1 MGCPAASCPYICN
14 VFSSRHLS
22 HADSGSAFFWALRVH
37 LPDYTVSRPKI
48 RRFRGIESTLQT
60 STFHLWS
67 RTLNA
72 IMGGPPKNVSTYP
85 AIWRQIS
92 IHDVGFDLGIQDR
105 VRLVITVTN
114 WIKVPPPTPHP
125 QKTYMVPVKPMNQ
138 QNKHFDLTVTAR
150 DLHPYCSKGGNTLD
164 IEINVNKNLSAM
176 TFCHGAGQLY
186 DGSITSKNFV
196 HGK

>member
-1 MGCPAASCPYICN
+1 MVPDAECDYGWPTKKRINIPCN
-14 VFSSRHLS
+14 METDIHTRCWIRSWDPRPCTPGDYCDQLNQSS
-22 HADSGSAFFWALRVH
+22 
-37 LPDYTVSRPKI
+37 
-48 RRFRGIESTLQT
+48 
-60 STFHLWS
+60 
-67 RTLNA
+67 
-72 IMGGPPKNVSTYP
+72 
-85 AIWRQIS
+85 
-92 IHDVGFDLGIQDR
+92 
-105 VRLVITVTN
+105 
-114 WIKVPPPTPHP
+114 PPPTPHP